1 MSLLARIRQKLA
13 LFGRIEARLSRM
25 QEAIGRIEGRQ
36 LRAMAPVSLQDYE
49 FQVYSQWGEDG
60 ILQRLVETVPVGR
73 KVFVEF
79 GVENYTEA
87 NTRFLLVNGNWAGL
101 VMDGS
106 DANVARIVSDPLY
119 WRHNLKAVR
128 AFVTREN
135 INALLTQNG
144 LEGEIGLLSID
155 IDGNDYWVWE
165 AITSVRPRVVAC
177 EYNPT
182 FGRDVVTIPYD
193 AAFSRYAAHH
203 SGLYYGASLAAL
215 EHLGRRKGYVLV
227 GCNTSGTNAFFVRDD
242 LAPPGL
248 AIEAGAACVESNV
261 RQSRDPEGRLTF
273 VRGSAKRALIAH
285 LAVVDVETGAV
296 RLLG

>member
-1 MSLLARIRQKLA
+1 MSLLARIRRKLA

-36 LRAMAPVSLQDYE
+36 LRALAPVSLQDYE

-60 ILQRLVETVPVGR
+60 ILQRLVEMVPVGR

-79 GVENYTEA
+79 GVEDYTEA
-87 NTRFLLVNGNWAGL
+87 STRFLLVNGNWAGL

-165 AITSVRPRVVAC
+165 AIDAVRPAIVVA
-177 EYNPT
+177 EYNWR
-182 FGRDVVTIPYD
+182 FGAERRVTVPYD
-193 AAFSRYAAHH
+193 PAFVRGRAHH
-203 SGLYYGASLAAL
+203 SMVYYGASLAAL
-215 EHLGRRKGYVLV
+215 EALGARRGFDLV
-227 GCNTSGTNAFFVRDD
+227 GCNSAGNNAFFVRRD
-242 LAPPGL
+242 LRPAALPAL
-248 AIEAGAACVESNV
+248 SAREAYVAGSFREA
-261 RQSRDPEGRLTF
+261 RLPS
-273 VRGSAKRALIAH
+273 GELAH
-285 LAVVDVETGAV
+285 LPPAEEVALLADLPLVEVPAAKA
-296 RLLG
+296 L

>member
-155 IDGNDYWVWE
+155 IDGNDYWVWKAIE
-165 AITSVRPRVVAC
+165 AVRPAIVVA
-177 EYNPT
+177 EYNWR
-182 FGRDVVTIPYD
+182 FGAERRVTVPYD
-193 AAFSRYAAHH
+193 PAFVRGRAHH
-203 SGLYYGASLAAL
+203 SMVYYGASLAAL
-215 EHLGRRKGYVLV
+215 EALGARKGFDLV
-227 GCNTSGTNAFFVRDD
+227 GCNSAGNNAFFVRRD
-242 LAPPGL
+242 LRPAALP
-248 AIEAGAACVESNV
+248 AVSAREAYVAGSFREA
-261 RQSRDPEGRLTF
+261 RLPS
-273 VRGSAKRALIAH
+273 GELAH
-285 LAVVDVETGAV
+285 LPPAEEVALLADLPLVEVPAAKAP
-296 RLLG
+296 

>member
-1 MSLLARIRQKLA
+1 MTAELDARADKQLVLLGGLHAHRVRA
-13 LFGRIEARLSRM
+13 LPFPPTPCGPASERLR
-25 QEAIGRIEGRQ
+25 
-36 LRAMAPVSLQDYE
+36 DCE
-49 FQVYSQWGEDG
+49 FSVFSQWGEDG
-60 ILQRLVETVPVGR
+60 ILQYLVHHVPIAHR
-73 KVFVEF
+73 TFIEF
-79 GVENYTEA
+79 GVEDYHEA
-87 NTRFLLVNGNWAGL
+87 NTRFLLVHDDWQGL
-101 VMDGS
+101 VMDS
-106 DANVARIVSDPLY
+106 SSANVERIRRDAVHWQHDLQAR
-119 WRHNLKAVR
+119 A

-135 INALLTQNG
+135 IEALLSG
-144 LEGEIGLLSID
+144 AGFDPDLGVLSID